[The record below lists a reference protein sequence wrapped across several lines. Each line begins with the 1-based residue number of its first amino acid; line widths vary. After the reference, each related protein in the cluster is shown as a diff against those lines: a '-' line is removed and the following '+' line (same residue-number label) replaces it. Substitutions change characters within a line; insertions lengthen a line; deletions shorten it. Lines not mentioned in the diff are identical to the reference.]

1 MTSNNSSRWF
11 IAYVKSC
18 QERRVAEILEKMGV
32 EYYLPM
38 QREVHKWSDRRKIVV
53 RLIIPHIVFVKVTE
67 LVRRELLKSVYG
79 IHSYM
84 MDRATGRPAVVPDHE
99 MKAFRMMVEH
109 SGAPVAM
116 NSEPLVSGDLV
127 RVISGPL
134 CGMEY
139 ELAEVHGNK
148 CIVTRIDFLGSAFVE
163 FDESNLEKIG

>member
-1 MTSNNSSRWF
+1 
-11 IAYVKSC
+11 
-18 QERRVAEILEKMGV
+18 
-32 EYYLPM
+32 M
-38 QREVHKWSDRRKIVV
+38 QREIHKWSDRRKIVV
-53 RLIIPHIVFVKVTE
+53 RLIIPHIVFIRTDE
-67 LVRRELLKSVYG
+67 LTRREILRSVYG
-79 IHSYM
+79 VHAYM

-116 NSEPLVSGDLV
+116 NSEPLVKGDLV

-134 CGMEY
+134 SGMEY

-163 FDESNLEKIG
+163 FAESNLEKIG

>member
-1 MTSNNSSRWF
+1 M
-11 IAYVKSC
+11 
-18 QERRVAEILEKMGV
+18 AEVLDKMGV
-32 EYYLPM
+32 ENYLPM
-38 QREVHKWSDRRKIVV
+38 QREIHKWSDRRKIVV
-53 RLIIPHIVFVKVTE
+53 RLIIPHIVFIRTDE
-67 LVRRELLKSVYG
+67 LTRREILRSVYG
-79 IHSYM
+79 VHAYM

-116 NSEPLVSGDLV
+116 NSEPLVKGDLV

-134 CGMEY
+134 SGMEY

-163 FDESNLEKIG
+163 FAESNLEKIG